1 MSTYDL
7 VKKSVTFPEYLRRC
21 QKGVLGFLERR
32 MLRFFYYLNKFCDC
46 IIFKKVYKGILGKP
60 MRVTSHIAGGIVNR
74 TLGVSNPINPQI
86 YTKKKEL

>member
-1 MSTYDL
+1 MPKRSARFSREKDA
-7 VKKSVTFPEYLRRC
+7 S
-21 QKGVLGFLERR
+21 
-32 MLRFFYYLNKFCDC
+32 FFYYLNKFCDC